1 MAGAG
6 KSAQEMATV
15 TGMPAAKALLRVK
28 EILRERDIWTD
39 VERRSMLLDDLYD
52 LKRRVQDQLENVEWL
67 DDKQITAL
75 AKVIQ
80 TLDEGLERNGKIQEE
95 LVQQVTNAQSASMLR
110 LIDAAFKRA
119 KKILTDEFPEVPFE
133 RVQEAF
139 QKGLTEAAN
148 LVD

>member
-119 KKILTDEFPEVPFE
+119 KKILTDQYPEVPFE